1 MDTVYYSKNC
11 LHCQKLLQYLAKH
24 GFTNKCNFLC
34 IDRRQRDQTTG
45 QTYILLERG
54 VKVLLP
60 ANVQNVPSLVCS
72 STQNYKVLVGN
83 DIYQYIQYR
92 LQGLINDAT
101 NNNGEPSGY
110 PLAQMNAM
118 TEQFTYYSMT
128 PQELS
133 SKGNGGMRQ
142 LLNYVPATIA
152 GPVAMNGIGA
162 TPAQIQNQMQQ
173 GQSQGQMQQGQT
185 KAPMNGTMSG
195 INRLEPRD
203 DGYRSEKLKADDID
217 MESLMQRRNAEI
229 SIPPLGS
236 GGPNQNNHNP
246 VYAPRGPPPT
256 QYATGNNNSPPPQY
270 ATAPVSQ
277 YATGNNAPP
286 PQSMMYSNSNGQGSS
301 PQSMYPN
308 APHVSAPSA
317 QSALPIPYLVNI

>member
-110 PLAQMNAM
+110 PLAQMTAM

-162 TPAQIQNQMQQ
+162 TPAQIQNQMP
-173 GQSQGQMQQGQT
+173 GQGQMQGGGQT

-236 GGPNQNNHNP
+236 GGPNPNNHNP
-246 VYAPRGPPPT
+246 VYAPRGPPSST
-256 QYATGNNNSPPPQY
+256 QYATGNNASPPPQY
-270 ATAPVSQ
+270 ATGNNTPSPQ

-286 PQSMMYSNSNGQGSS
+286 MMYSNNAPP

-308 APHVSAPSA
+308 APHIAPSA